1 MAMKKREASGP
12 VVRWEGA
19 MLYAGCGVTR
29 LRELIAKGAFPKP
42 FKISEGGRNVVFL
55 RSELEAWLAARV
67 TARQSNQEPAGPKAA
82 RDQAQAAPKK
92 QKARA

>member
-1 MAMKKREASGP
+1 
-12 VVRWEGA
+12 
-19 MLYAGCGVTR
+19 
-29 LRELIAKGAFPKP
+29 
-42 FKISEGGRNVVFL
+42 
-55 RSELEAWLAARV
+55 LEAWLAARV